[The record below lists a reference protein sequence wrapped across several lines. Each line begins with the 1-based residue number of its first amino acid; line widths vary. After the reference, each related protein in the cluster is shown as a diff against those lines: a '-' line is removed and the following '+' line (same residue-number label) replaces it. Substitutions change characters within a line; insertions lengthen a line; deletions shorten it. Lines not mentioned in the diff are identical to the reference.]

1 MARRT
6 CFREQ
11 YYTGTRGIIL
21 GRVDSRPRPK
31 KTIYTFGSVFHQY
44 LEIAQFVLDR
54 AVCGTRYWV
63 GAGCGCSGVA
73 QKIDMRKIRREQGIV
88 HDEEFVDFRS
98 LGPLDEAK
106 STFLGPGVRA
116 DARC

>member
-31 KTIYTFGSVFHQY
+31 KTIYKFGSVFLRF
-44 LEIAQFVLDR
+44 LEIAQFVWDR

-73 QKIDMRKIRREQGIV
+73 QKIDMRKIRPIQGLV
-88 HDEEFVDFRS
+88 HDEEFVDFRD
-98 LGPLDEAK
+98 LGSLDEAK

>member
-11 YYTGTRGIIL
+11 YYTGTRGITL
-21 GRVDSRPRPK
+21 GWDDSRPRPDE
-31 KTIYTFGSVFHQY
+31 TIYTFWSVFLRF
-44 LEIAQFVLDR
+44 LEIAQFVWGR

-73 QKIDMRKIRREQGIV
+73 QKIDMRKVRRTQGLV
-88 HDEEFVDFRS
+88 HDEEFVDFRG
-98 LGPLDEAK
+98 LEPLDKAK
-106 STFLGPGVRA
+106 SKFVCPGVRA
-116 DARC
+116 DARN